1 MKWPRLVVPWACRVP
16 VTLRL
21 VQGDGEDG
29 APIEARPIHTLCSLD
44 ERQRQVLDKERRMVR
59 LAAVLLF
66 DGDPAP
72 GMAEIAGRAEL
83 ADGRCWDILRAERAR
98 DPDGGVNYTRLE
110 VF

>member
-1 MKWPRLVVPWACRVP
+1 MKWPRLIAPWACRVP

-21 VQGDGEDG
+21 AQGVWEDG
-29 APIEARPIHTLCSLD
+29 APQAAPPIQALCSLD
-44 ERQRQVLDKERRMVR
+44 ERQHQVLDKERRMVR

-72 GMAEIAGRAEL
+72 GMAEIAGRVEL